1 MNGNWPTPS
10 SLTAT
15 VLPNQLH
22 CQLEVVVLD
31 GLDGTVWA
39 ETLLQNVRVC
49 DDHIEQEVKDV
60 FVKLSTFVLQL

>member
-1 MNGNWPTPS
+1 MNGNWPMPN

-22 CQLEVVVLD
+22 HQLELVVLD
-31 GLDGTVWA
+31 VLDGIRCA

-49 DDHIEQEVKDV
+49 NCHIKQEVKMD
-60 FVKLSTFVLQL
+60 Q